1 MCNLD
6 CSYCSNYRYLD
17 VCNTRKVDTDFIMSN
32 IVKSAPYIDAV
43 VFSGGEPLLQ
53 YAAIKGLVKKIHKMG
68 LLAGVQTNGTMPI
81 NTLDGFDAI
90 MLDIKAPLK
99 FYNRVCEKPVNIN
112 RIRDSIKHIRELKKK
127 SLQYWE
133 CRTVVFKGLNDN
145 IRDLARCY
153 SEVPDCDRYYVS
165 RGSGAV
171 YKQPFE
177 EVLTI
182 ELIKLA
188 SQLRGNNVYVRASGE
203 TKVGGNFKC

>member
-1 MCNLD
+1 MILAEIIPISTLDWPGKVTATVFLGMCNLD

-99 FYNRVCEKPVNIN
+99 FYNRVCEKPVKIN
-112 RIRDSIKHIRELKKK
+112 RIRDSI
-127 SLQYWE
+127 
-133 CRTVVFKGLNDN
+133 N
-145 IRDLARCY
+145 I
-153 SEVPDCDRYYVS
+153 SE
-165 RGSGAV
+165 
-171 YKQPFE
+171 
-177 EVLTI
+177 
-182 ELIKLA
+182 
-188 SQLRGNNVYVRASGE
+188 N
-203 TKVGGNFKC
+203 